1 MYKVYAFNEESF
13 EIAEGNTT
21 KEVINEAIDNINED
35 YIIEENGKKIIYITI
50 GEGTDYEDVIDVDYF
65 IDEIRERAY
74 SEYTEDGLEYLDNI
88 SEESKKWLNDKL
100 YAVWDEFKKREKI
113 GAPFYHIDNEKTYK
127 IYLKQIE
134 ECWKYEIINYEEEK

>member
-13 EIAEGNTT
+13 EIAEGNTI
-21 KEVINEAIDNINED
+21 KEVINVAIDNINED
-35 YIIEENGKKIIYITI
+35 YIVEENGKKIIYITI

-127 IYLKQIE
+127 VYLKQIE